1 MSKNFEEEYKNMVAS
16 EVPDLW
22 GRIEAGL
29 REKEVKAVP
38 EEAVKQEPEVTA
50 TATPEPVQAA
60 AEPAKSA
67 PAKKK
72 NVIFKIL
79 PWVGGIAAAALILI
93 VAVPTVILVS
103 RSKSTKSAT
112 MENAAYTIDM
122 EPAAQRETMQDSVN
136 NLTGSVSGMG
146 EAVMEE
152 SFAEQDNVATEAP
165 DADGVNSYK
174 QYADSKKDLK
184 TEIAG
189 SLPGSKE
196 EREVSEA
203 GEEDLTVIAR
213 ICRIYEKDGRKCCII
228 ETVLDVE
235 DFYADGLEIETSDF
249 VLSEDSEVEPE
260 VGEIYKAAIV
270 DNELLLISK
279 YE

>member
-1 MSKNFEEEYKNMVAS
+1 
-16 EVPDLW
+16 
-22 GRIEAGL
+22 
-29 REKEVKAVP
+29 
-38 EEAVKQEPEVTA
+38 
-50 TATPEPVQAA
+50 
-60 AEPAKSA
+60 
-67 PAKKK
+67 
-72 NVIFKIL
+72 
-79 PWVGGIAAAALILI
+79 
-93 VAVPTVILVS
+93 
-103 RSKSTKSAT
+103 

-122 EPAAQRETMQDSVN
+122 EPAAQRETMEDSVN

-152 SFAEQDNVATEAP
+152 SFAEQDNVATQAP

-196 EREVSEA
+196 EREGSEA
-203 GEEDLTVIAR
+203 GEEDLAVIAR

>member
-1 MSKNFEEEYKNMVAS
+1 MSKNFEEEYKNMVQA

-29 REKEVKAVP
+29 REKEVKA
-38 EEAVKQEPEVTA
+38 
-50 TATPEPVQAA
+50 TPETVSAPVEATKAPEQATVTG
-60 AEPAKSA
+60 ESVKA

-93 VAVPTVILVS
+93 IAIPTVILVS
-103 RSKSTKSAT
+103 RSKPMKSAT
-112 MENAAYTIDM
+112 MENAAFTVNM
-122 EPAAQRETMQDSVN
+122 EPTAQRETMEDSVN
-136 NLTGSVSGMG
+136 NLTGSVAGMG

-165 DADGVNSYK
+165 DADGGNSYK

-184 TEIAG
+184 TDIAG

-196 EREVSEA
+196 EREGSEA
-203 GEEDLTVIAR
+203 GEDNGIVFAR
-213 ICRIYEKDGRKCCII
+213 INRIYEKDGRTCGIV

-235 DFYADGLEIETSDF
+235 DFYVEGLEIESTEL
-249 VLSEDSEVEPE
+249 VLSEDSMVEPE
-260 VGEIYKAAIV
+260 VGNIYMSTVI
-270 DNELLLISK
+270 DGELVLIR
-279 YE
+279 EMEN